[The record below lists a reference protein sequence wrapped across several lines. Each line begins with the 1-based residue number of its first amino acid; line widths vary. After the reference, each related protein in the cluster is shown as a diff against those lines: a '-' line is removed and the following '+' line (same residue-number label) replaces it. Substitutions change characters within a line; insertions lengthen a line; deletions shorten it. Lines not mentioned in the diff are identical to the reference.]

1 MNQSDSLH
9 HFASLSDKDGRI
21 QWDRSNP
28 LIERLTGSAQTT
40 REHVIN
46 QSERKQGCLS
56 FSGCYLGLCCIRYS
70 SREELFSRRPPS
82 TPHPLS
88 PPPPP
93 TPTPSDPPSPRRD
106 VDFLRVRKIE
116 RSFCL
121 TSRLTQCG
129 VRPSSWALIAE
140 STRADILK
148 HWQASLQVSTRRSAS
163 PGVSRGTCS

>member
-1 MNQSDSLH
+1 MNQSDSLD
-9 HFASLSDKDGRI
+9 HFASLSNKDGRI
-21 QWDRSNP
+21 QWDRSDP

-56 FSGCYLGLCCIRYS
+56 FSGCYLGRYCIRYS
-70 SREELFSRRPPS
+70 SSEELLSR
-82 TPHPLS
+82 

-93 TPTPSDPPSPRRD
+93 HSTPNPLSTHPHPSDPPSPRCD

-116 RSFCL
+116 RSLCL

-163 PGVSRGTCS
+163 PRVGRDTCS